1 MNQTGNKSG
10 GTYWGAVAEFD
21 SAAAIYHAAEKVTA
35 AGYARV
41 DSHTPFPIHGMDRAL
56 RQGPS
61 HLGWFVICAGAT
73 GIVAAQLM
81 MWWMNEVDYRMVTS
95 GKPPYTWPPTI
106 PITFELM
113 VLFSALT
120 AVFGMFMLNRLPRH
134 HHPIFEHSTFHRVT
148 NDKFFLSIEATD
160 PKFDRTQTVNFLR
173 DLGGKN
179 VELVA
184 DA

>member
-1 MNQTGNKSG
+1 
-10 GTYWGAVAEFD
+10 
-21 SAAAIYHAAEKVTA
+21 
-35 AGYARV
+35 
-41 DSHTPFPIHGMDRAL
+41 
-56 RQGPS
+56 
-61 HLGWFVICAGAT
+61 
-73 GIVAAQLM
+73 
-81 MWWMNEVDYRMVTS
+81 MVTS
-95 GKPPYTWPPTI
+95 GKPPNTLAPTI

-120 AVFGMFMLNRLPRH
+120 AVFGMFLLNRLPRH

-148 NDKFFLSIEATD
+148 NDKFFLSIEAAD
-160 PKFDRTQTVNFLR
+160 PKFDRTQTVNYLR